1 MSSREI
7 VLWLDERWYDA
18 LEKQLHGETVQDK
31 MEELLDGLINQLV
44 PQDEYERIDRE
55 IHRERAEQAAER
67 EANRRFA
74 VFHVTERGESGYC
87 LVDEPIAFLHAARSL
102 RQYIRAENPATD
114 YRHYYAAAQ
123 EITPEEFQQYVTER
137 MENTGRVVGAF
148 DVDLDRGEF
157 SALNVSD
164 GWHTYSVRDVSN
176 ASYHADRKSL
186 LPTAERTAR
195 LLDYLDGRELSPE
208 QTQPPPTMTMGQTMG

>member
-44 PQDEYERIDRE
+44 PQDEYGRIDRE

-74 VFHVTERGESGYC
+74 VFHVTERGESSYY

-102 RQYIRAENPATD
+102 RQYIRAENPAMD
-114 YRHYYAAAQ
+114 YRHYYAAARDCS
-123 EITPEEFQQYVTER
+123 PEEFEQCVGER
-137 MENTGRVVGAF
+137 MRNTGRVVGAF
-148 DVDLDRGEF
+148 DIDLDNGIF
-157 SALNVSD
+157 CALTVDD
-164 GWHTYSVRDVSN
+164 GWHAYTVKDVCT
-176 ASYHADRKSL
+176 AAYYADR
-186 LPTAERTAR
+186 RN
-195 LLDYLDGRELSPE
+195 LDSAAQRENILTEHLTGKELTPK
-208 QTQPPPTMTMGQTMG
+208 QAAPTMSMGQTM

>member
-44 PQDEYERIDRE
+44 PQDEYGRIDRE

-67 EANRRFA
+67 DANRRFA
-74 VFHVTERGESGYC
+74 VFHVTERGESSYY
-87 LVDEPIAFLHAARSL
+87 LIDEPIAFLHAARSL

-114 YRHYYAAAQ
+114 YRRYYAAARDCS
-123 EITPEEFQQYVTER
+123 PEEFEQCVGER
-137 MENTGRVVGAF
+137 MRNTGRVVGAF
-148 DVDLDRGEF
+148 DIDLDNGTF
-157 SALNVSD
+157 ATLNID
-164 GWHTYSVRDVSN
+164 GGWQTYTVKDVCT
-176 ASYHADRKSL
+176 ATYYADR
-186 LPTAERTAR
+186 RN
-195 LLDYLDGRELSPE
+195 LDSAAQREEILTEYLAGKELTPK
-208 QTQPPPTMTMGQTMG
+208 QAAPTMSMGQTM